1 LILRCTRPGKGGAA
15 LVEEGLMQIYESTYE
30 ARRYMDGK
38 RYPAFQQFTTQAS
51 ATTWATSAGELTGEV
66 PRSFDWQSVV
76 PRDFKGLAIEEQ
88 RWLRDGSNGGQRT
101 RVWCGSAYNP
111 PEGMGKPID
120 YRPPSVTRESY
131 VIRGIRLFDWIEVGT
146 IGWQIAQSAGL
157 LDELP
162 NAFDFVAGKVV
173 QDDESP
179 CRKAGARS
187 RSIEHTRHGGLIVT
201 QGGSERC
208 GHPVAIGH
216 RRE

>member
-1 LILRCTRPGKGGAA
+1 M
-15 LVEEGLMQIYESTYE
+15 V
-30 ARRYMDGK
+30 ARRKQWRTKNARLVRVGK
-38 RYPAFQQFTTQAS
+38 
-51 ATTWATSAGELTGEV
+51 
-66 PRSFDWQSVV
+66 
-76 PRDFKGLAIEEQ
+76 
-88 RWLRDGSNGGQRT
+88 
-101 RVWCGSAYNP
+101 NP
-111 PEGMGKPID
+111 PEGMGKPIE